1 MSVLNLFPARIRWC
15 NPDGTLTPEALRM
28 LEVLVQRVGGMLGD
42 TGADVFAAADASP
55 RNDGSPVL
63 QPLPAE
69 TTMFEMV
76 MQPTHGGG
84 MPADV
89 VQQPLDYSAGTAL
102 SLTNMRFALKDTAV
116 APATYG
122 DSTHV
127 VQFTVDQQGRITYA
141 QNVAIAFPGGAN
153 FSGSFTGKTV
163 TVTNGL
169 ITSVV

>member
-1 MSVLNLFPARIRWC
+1 MSVLNLFPARIRWS

-42 TGADVFAAADASP
+42 TGTDVFGAADASP
-55 RNDGSPVL
+55 RSDGSPVL

-69 TTMFEMV
+69 TATPEMV
-76 MQPTHGGG
+76 MQPAHGGG
-84 MPADV
+84 LPSDV

-102 SLTNMRFALKDTAV
+102 SLTNMRFSLKDTAV
-116 APATYG
+116 APGTYG

-127 VQFTVDQQGRITYA
+127 VQITVDQQGRLTSA
-141 QNVAIAFPGGAN
+141 ASVAVAFPGGVN

-163 TVTNGL
+163 TVVNGL